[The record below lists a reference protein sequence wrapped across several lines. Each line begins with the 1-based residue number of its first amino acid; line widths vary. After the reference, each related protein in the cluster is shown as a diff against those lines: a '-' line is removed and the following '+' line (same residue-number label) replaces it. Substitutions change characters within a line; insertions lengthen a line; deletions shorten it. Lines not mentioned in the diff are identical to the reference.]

1 MTEILEIH
9 LEIIGKI
16 KKHIEKQIEGNCQK
30 RKELALEIEEILDF
44 GNDGIP
50 LDKWA
55 NIRKA
60 IDENIEPYKLWGINY
75 ANRTSTSKCY
85 DG

>member
-16 KKHIEKQIEGNCQK
+16 KKHIEKQLEGDCEK
-30 RKELALEIEEILDF
+30 RKALAEEIEEILIV
-44 GNDGIP
+44 GAGGIP

-55 NIRKA
+55 KIKKA
-60 IDENIEPYKLWGINY
+60 IDENIDPYIF
-75 ANRTSTSKCY
+75 
-85 DG
+85 

>member
-1 MTEILEIH
+1 MTEVLEIH
-9 LEIIGKI
+9 LEIIGRI
-16 KKHIEKQIEGNCQK
+16 KKHIEKQVEGNCPK

-60 IDENIEPYKLWGINY
+60 IDENTEPYGFWEV
-75 ANRTSTSKCY
+75 
-85 DG
+85 DGKKWYL